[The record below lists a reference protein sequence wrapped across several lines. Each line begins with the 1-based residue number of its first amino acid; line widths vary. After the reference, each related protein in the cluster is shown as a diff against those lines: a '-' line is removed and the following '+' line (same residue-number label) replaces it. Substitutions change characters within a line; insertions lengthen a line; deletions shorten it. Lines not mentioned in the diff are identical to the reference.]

1 MGFQK
6 SMATNHSGTHS
17 PLFRPCGGLVE
28 GQEQLWTTRWW
39 RIWNNVLDKDSHPTW
54 GGWGIL
60 KRSLGM
66 PSTHS
71 VSYNL
76 LSNRSQS
83 PSIGLTLDRRNWE
96 REAFALEASA
106 GSATQQEMLV
116 GFCPSHLGICPK
128 IESCPYGFYMIIL
141 MCLLDLGPR
150 DFLSSL
156 PALMSCFKTLLSQQ
170 NTSFDN
176 SVTDTPIS

>member
-6 SMATNHSGTHS
+6 SMATHHSGTHLPS
-17 PLFRPCGGLVE
+17 SGPVGVSGRTRAAVDHKMVE
-28 GQEQLWTTRWW
+28 NVEQCSWQRFTSNLGW
-39 RIWNNVLDKDSHPTW
+39 LEHPEEVSW
-54 GGWGIL
+54 HA
-60 KRSLGM
+60 
-66 PSTHS
+66 STHS

-83 PSIGLTLDRRNWE
+83 PSIGLTLDRRNLE
-96 REAFALEASA
+96 GEAFALEASA

-141 MCLLDLGPR
+141 MYLLDLGPR